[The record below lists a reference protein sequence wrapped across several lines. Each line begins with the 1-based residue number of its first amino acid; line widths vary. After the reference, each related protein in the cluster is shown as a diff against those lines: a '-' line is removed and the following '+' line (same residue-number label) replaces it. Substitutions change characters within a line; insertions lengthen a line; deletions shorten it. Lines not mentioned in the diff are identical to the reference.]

1 VDARSYDEAVR
12 LVVDLR
18 EVALRA
24 SAVEEFDRCLAEVR
38 QRHAR
43 RRGFLDRLRRAD
55 PMLVGDPTWR

>member
-1 VDARSYDEAVR
+1 VDARSYDGAVR

-18 EVALRA
+18 EVAVRA
-24 SAVEEFDRCLAEVR
+24 DGLEEFGRRMAEVR
-38 QRHAR
+38 QRYAR

>member
-1 VDARSYDEAVR
+1 M
-12 LVVDLR
+12 VVDLR